1 MSNIV
6 KFILQGPLCG
16 RWYATPVFADGSK
29 GGVTGFDSFASM
41 EAHTAR
47 YPGAAVIYAG
57 PHAASCRVSRQVA
70 RVDLPA

>member
-1 MSNIV
+1 MPKIV

-29 GGVTGFDSFASM
+29 GGVTGFDSFAAA

-47 YPGAAVIYAG
+47 YAGADIVYAG

-70 RVDLPA
+70 RVDLTA

>member
-1 MSNIV
+1 MPNIV

-16 RWYATPVFADGSK
+16 RWYATPVFDDGSK

-47 YPGAAVIYAG
+47 FPAAALVYMG
-57 PHAASCRVSRQVA
+57 PHAASCRVSRYGA
-70 RVDLPA
+70 RANLPA